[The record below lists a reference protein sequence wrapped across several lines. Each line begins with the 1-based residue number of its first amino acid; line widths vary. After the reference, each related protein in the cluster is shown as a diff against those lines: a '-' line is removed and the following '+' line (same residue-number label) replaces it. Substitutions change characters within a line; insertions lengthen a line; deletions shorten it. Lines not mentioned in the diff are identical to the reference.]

1 MPSLINSEFVFFFNW
16 EILVKNFVVFD
27 WLNSWK
33 HVMSSI
39 IGSGN
44 HVNTRI
50 LPQCQMLKP
59 TLAEPLNQTAP
70 SNLYKS
76 QKLLL
81 LDSAPNE
88 FHLMKKDNLAED
100 AIKHRVDDWLG
111 DLGWDFVEKKSIISL
126 KFSLTRKINAP
137 KKKLSDFEKLQFL
150 NNEINQ
156 NINFVKLPN
165 DNSIFLHSGLNSA
178 WHFWLSTIFSCCL
191 KMKSVENILGNIRE
205 QF

>member
-1 MPSLINSEFVFFFNW
+1 MT
-16 EILVKNFVVFD
+16 
-27 WLNSWK
+27 
-33 HVMSSI
+33 SI

-111 DLGWDFVEKKSIISL
+111 DLGWDFVKKKSLNSL
-126 KFSLTRKINAP
+126 RFSLMRETDTKQ
-137 KKKLSDFEKLQFL
+137 SW
-150 NNEINQ
+150 
-156 NINFVKLPN
+156 
-165 DNSIFLHSGLNSA
+165 SIFAKTL
-178 WHFWLSTIFSCCL
+178 
-191 KMKSVENILGNIRE
+191 ILE
-205 QF
+205 

>member
-1 MPSLINSEFVFFFNW
+1 
-16 EILVKNFVVFD
+16 
-27 WLNSWK
+27 
-33 HVMSSI
+33 MSSI

-111 DLGWDFVEKKSIISL
+111 DLGWDFVKKNLSI
-126 KFSLTRKINAP
+126 
-137 KKKLSDFEKLQFL
+137 LSDFLSREKLTQNKAGQFL
-150 NNEINQ
+150 P
-156 NINFVKLPN
+156 NF
-165 DNSIFLHSGLNSA
+165 NS
-178 WHFWLSTIFSCCL
+178 
-191 KMKSVENILGNIRE
+191 
-205 QF
+205 